1 MGMGSGRRKVGARHA
16 PDFDADADLDVQAGG
31 DDRAATSEP
40 IRRAPHPQAEPAAAD
55 DDSPAPQRPR
65 ANDRPPLRRRRK
77 RGRRGGGRG
86 RSPIPRLVYWTLVI
100 GLWAVIAAVGA
111 IAWVGSTLP
120 PIHALEVP
128 KRPPKIEIVG
138 LDGRILATRGEMA
151 GADVPIKALPPY
163 LPKAFI
169 AIEDRRFY
177 SHYGLDPIGL
187 ARAALANVTRRGVA
201 QGGSTITQQLAK
213 NLFLTQERTLFR
225 KLQELVLALWL
236 ERKFSKSEIL
246 ELYLN
251 RVYFGSGAY
260 GVEAA
265 AQRYFGKS
273 ARQVK
278 IAEAAMLAGLV
289 KSPSRLAPSRNPNG
303 AERRAQAVLTA
314 MAELG
319 FVTETMAK
327 SALTQPARAIK
338 PVGAGSVNYVADW
351 IMDVLDD
358 LVGRVEQDLVVETS
372 IDPMLQA
379 LAEKALVDEL
389 ALKGAKLDVQ
399 QGAIV
404 AMTPSGAVRALVGG
418 RNYAESQYNRAVA
431 AKRQPG
437 SAFKPFVY
445 LTALERGLTP
455 DSVRDDKPIVLKG
468 WKPENYTRD
477 YHGKVTLT
485 QALAH
490 SLNTVSVRLTLE
502 FGPVAVAK
510 TAYRLGIA
518 SKLEANPSLALGT
531 SEVSLIELTSAYAPF
546 ANGGDAIAAHV
557 IERVRTGAGKVLYAR
572 SSQELG
578 QIIEAR
584 YVAMM
589 NAMMRETLTAGTAQ
603 RAQLPGWAAAGKTGT
618 SQDFRDAWFI
628 GYTAHLITG
637 VWLGNDDSSP
647 TKRATG
653 GGLPVE
659 IWNRVMR
666 SAHQGVP
673 IAGLPGLS
681 GAPSLASVLPPI
693 GAPTPPAPIG
703 GNQAVKPQPID
714 RGLDGW
720 FLDRIF
726 GRR

>member
-1 MGMGSGRRKVGARHA
+1 
-16 PDFDADADLDVQAGG
+16 
-31 DDRAATSEP
+31 
-40 IRRAPHPQAEPAAAD
+40 
-55 DDSPAPQRPR
+55 
-65 ANDRPPLRRRRK
+65 
-77 RGRRGGGRG
+77 
-86 RSPIPRLVYWTLVI
+86 
-100 GLWAVIAAVGA
+100 
-111 IAWVGSTLP
+111 
-120 PIHALEVP
+120 
-128 KRPPKIEIVG
+128 
-138 LDGRILATRGEMA
+138 
-151 GADVPIKALPPY
+151 VPIKELPPY
-163 LPKAFI
+163 LPRAVI

-177 SHYGLDPIGL
+177 HHYGVDPVGL
-187 ARAALANVTRRGVA
+187 ARAAVANMLHRGVS

-213 NLFLTQERTLFR
+213 NLFLTQERTLWR
-225 KLQELVLALWL
+225 KMQEAVLAIWL

-303 AERRAQAVLTA
+303 AERRAQVVLAA

-327 SALTQPARAIK
+327 SALMQPAHAVK
-338 PVGAGSVNYVADW
+338 PAGAGSVNYVADW

-358 LVGRVEQDLVVETS
+358 LVGRVEEDLVIETS
-372 IDPMLQA
+372 IDSTLQA
-379 LAEKALVDEL
+379 AAEKALVEEL
-389 ALKGAKLDVQ
+389 AAKGAKLDVS

-404 AMTPSGAVRALVGG
+404 AMTPDGAVRAMVGG
-418 RNYAESQYNRAVA
+418 RNYAESQFNRAVA

-455 DSVRDDKPIVLKG
+455 ETLREDKPIALKG
-468 WKPENYTRD
+468 WKPENYTHD
-477 YHGKVTLT
+477 YRGAVTLT

-502 FGPVAVAK
+502 FGPVAVAR

-531 SEVSLIELTSAYAPF
+531 SEVSLIELVSAYAPF
-546 ANGGDAIAAHV
+546 ANGGDAIAPHV
-557 IERVRTGAGKVLYAR
+557 IERVRNHAGKVLFSRAPQNFGR
-572 SSQELG
+572 IVEP
-578 QIIEAR
+578 R

-589 NAMMRETLTAGTAQ
+589 NAMMRETLTIGTAQ
-603 RAQLPGWAAAGKTGT
+603 KAQLPGWPAAGKTGT
-618 SQDFRDAWFI
+618 SQDFRDAWFV
-628 GYTAHLITG
+628 GYTSHLVTG

-647 TKRATG
+647 TKKATG
-653 GGLPVE
+653 GGVPVE
-659 IWNRVMR
+659 IWSRVMKV
-666 SAHQGVP
+666 AHQGIPV
-673 IAGLPGLS
+673 AALPGLV
-681 GAPSLASVLPPI
+681 GTPSLASMFPPWGNPAPPPAPVAAQS
-693 GAPTPPAPIG
+693 GAPTNTSSGGQPVRPAPIDSS
-703 GNQAVKPQPID
+703 V
-714 RGLDGW
+714 DGW
-720 FLDRIF
+720 FLDKLF

>member
-1 MGMGSGRRKVGARHA
+1 MGSGRRKVGARDE
-16 PDFDADADLDVQAGG
+16 PVFEADSDLDLRASGG
-31 DDRAATSEP
+31 GRA
-40 IRRAPHPQAEPAAAD
+40 QAEPGAAN
-55 DDSPAPQRPR
+55 DDSSTPQRPR
-65 ANDRPPLRRRRK
+65 PSDRPASRRRRK
-77 RGRRGGGRG
+77 RGGRGGGRC
-86 RSPIPRLVYWTLVI
+86 RSPVSRLIYWTLVL
-100 GLWAVIAAVGA
+100 GLWAVITAAGTM
-111 IAWVGSTLP
+111 AWVGSTLP
-120 PIHALEVP
+120 PIQSLEVP

-138 LDGRILATRGEMA
+138 LDGKILATRGEMA
-151 GADVPIKALPPY
+151 GTDVPIKALPPY

-177 SHYGLDPIGL
+177 SHYGVDPIGL
-187 ARAALANVTRRGVA
+187 ARAALANVVRRGVS

-213 NLFLTQERTLFR
+213 NLFLTQERTFFR

-236 ERKFSKSEIL
+236 ERKFSKNEIL

-289 KSPSRLAPSRNPNG
+289 KSPSWLAPSRNPNG

-319 FVTETMAK
+319 FVTETMAT
-327 SALTQPARAIK
+327 SALAQPARAIK
-338 PVGAGSVNYVADW
+338 PIGAGSVNYVADW

-372 IDPMLQA
+372 IDPLLQA
-379 LAEKALVDEL
+379 TAEKALVDEL
-389 ALKGAKLDVQ
+389 ALKGARLDVQ

-418 RNYAESQYNRAVA
+418 KNYAESQYNRAVA

-445 LTALERGLTP
+445 LTAIERGLTP
-455 DSVRDDKPIVLKG
+455 DSVRDDKPIALKG

-477 YHGKVTLT
+477 YHGPVKLT
-485 QALAH
+485 QALAL

-531 SEVSLIELTSAYAPF
+531 SEVSLIELVSAYAPF
-546 ANGGDAIAAHV
+546 ANGGDAITPHV
-557 IERVRTGAGKVLYAR
+557 IERVRTSAGKALYVR

-589 NAMMRETLTAGTAQ
+589 NAMMRETLTIGTAQ
-603 RAQLPGWAAAGKTGT
+603 KAQLAGWTAAGKTGT

-628 GYTAHLITG
+628 GYTAHLVTG

-647 TKRATG
+647 TRKATG

-659 IWNRVMR
+659 IWSRIMR

-673 IAGLPGLS
+673 VAGLPGLS
-681 GAPSLASVLPPI
+681 GAPSLASAFPPF

-703 GNQAVKPQPID
+703 GNQAGRPQPID